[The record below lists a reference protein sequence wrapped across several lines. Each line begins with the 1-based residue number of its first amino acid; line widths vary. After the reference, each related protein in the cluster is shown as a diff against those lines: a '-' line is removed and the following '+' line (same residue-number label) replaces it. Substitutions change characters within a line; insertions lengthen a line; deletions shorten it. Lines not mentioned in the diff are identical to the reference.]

1 MLNSDQDEVSH
12 FMVIRHR
19 NGTLFPEVGY
29 IDDHDDN
36 WKWVE
41 FVFTKEKKDKYLG
54 TILEERSKPVRVK
67 QEEILWVKEVDSK
80 IDMVDEKYHQIQW
93 REMESNLKKLA
104 NRKDLEKL
112 ASDKKKR
119 SKKQSKLDS

>member
-1 MLNSDQDEVSH
+1 
-12 FMVIRHR
+12 MVIRHR